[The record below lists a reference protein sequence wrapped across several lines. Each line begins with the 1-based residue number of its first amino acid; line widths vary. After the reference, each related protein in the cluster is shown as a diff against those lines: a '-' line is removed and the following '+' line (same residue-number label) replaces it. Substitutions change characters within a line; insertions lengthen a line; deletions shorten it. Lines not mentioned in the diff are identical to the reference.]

1 MTTHERIKKRRKELG
16 LTAEQVAEALNVS
29 RATIYR
35 YESAEIEKLPID
47 IIEPLARILQTTP
60 EYLMGWD
67 LCIDIDDAKIISGI
81 VKKGLNNEQ
90 TLPNNL
96 LGLKLLLNDVGY
108 DLCKVNNNYYLTHDT
123 GACIVPEQ
131 DILSLLSSTEKY
143 IKFSAYELAKKY
155 SGCPLPPLKKKKE
168 EKR

>member
-29 RATIYR
+29 RATVYR

-67 LCIDIDDAKIISGI
+67 LHIDIDDANFISGI

-96 LGLKLLLNDVGY
+96 LGLRLLLNDVGY

-131 DILSLLSSTEKY
+131 DIFSLLSSTEKY

-155 SGCPLPPLKKKKE
+155 SGCPLPPLKKNKEDKK
-168 EKR
+168 

>member
-29 RATIYR
+29 RATVYR

-143 IKFSAYELAKKY
+143 IKFSA
-155 SGCPLPPLKKKKE
+155 
-168 EKR
+168 

>member
-16 LTAEQVAEALNVS
+16 LTAEQVADALNVS
-29 RATIYR
+29 RATVYR

-47 IIEPLARILQTTP
+47 IIEPLASILQTTP

-67 LCIDIDDAKIISGI
+67 LCIDIDDAKIISRI

-96 LGLKLLLNDVGY
+96 FGLRLLLNDVGY

-131 DILSLLSSTEKY
+131 DILSLLTSTEKY

-155 SGCPLPPLKKKKE
+155 SGCPLPPLKKNKE
-168 EKR
+168 EKK

>member
-29 RATIYR
+29 RATVYR

-155 SGCPLPPLKKKKE
+155 SGCPLPPLKKNKEDKK
-168 EKR
+168 

>member
-29 RATIYR
+29 RATVYR

-47 IIEPLARILQTTP
+47 IIEPLSRILQTTP

-155 SGCPLPPLKKKKE
+155 SGCPLPPLKKNKEDKK
-168 EKR
+168 

>member
-16 LTAEQVAEALNVS
+16 LTAEQVAEALNIS
-29 RATIYR
+29 RATVYR

-155 SGCPLPPLKKKKE
+155 SGCPLPPLKKNKE
-168 EKR
+168 EKK

>member
-1 MTTHERIKKRRKELG
+1 MTARERIKSRRKELG
-16 LTAEQVAEALNVS
+16 LTAEQVAEALDVS

-67 LCIDIDDAKIISGI
+67 LCIDIDDAKIISVI
-81 VKKGLNNEQ
+81 EKNGLNNEQ

-96 LGLKLLLNDVGY
+96 LALKLLLNDAGY
-108 DLCKVNNNYYLTHDT
+108 DLSKVKNNYYLTHDI
-123 GACIVPEQ
+123 GVCIVPKQ
-131 DILSLLSSTEKY
+131 DVLSLLSSAEKY

-155 SGCPLPPLKKKKE
+155 SELSLPPLKKNVE
-168 EKR
+168 DND

>member
-29 RATIYR
+29 RATVYR

-155 SGCPLPPLKKKKE
+155 SGCPLPPLKKNKE
-168 EKR
+168 EKK